1 MDGPQVVGVV
11 SSRLPRLKVRR
22 RWPLVVIGLFLAF
35 VLLATFGRR
44 MVVMNPTD
52 SVEPGLYLAVP
63 DWWGAEL
70 RVGRLVSFRV
80 PEGARP
86 YFAGRAAQPLEDA
99 SDWYLV
105 KPVAAGPGDLVDTT
119 GGRVLVNGVDL
130 GPVFTHDGDG
140 RPLPQWRERRVLHQ
154 REWLVVSRRTRGSL
168 DGRYFG
174 PIREKDVEHVRRPLV
189 RWGDEGGSWRWFGSY
204 IDRPSEQ

>member
-1 MDGPQVVGVV
+1 MDDPQVVGVV
-11 SSRLPRLKVRR
+11 PSRLPKLKVCR

-44 MVVMNPTD
+44 MVVMNPTN
-52 SVEPGLYLAVP
+52 SVELGLYLAEP
-63 DWWGAEL
+63 GADVA
-70 RVGRLVSFRV
+70 VGRLVSFRV

-86 YFAGRAAQPLEDA
+86 YFAGRAERPLEDA
-99 SDWYLV
+99 DDWYLV
-105 KPVAAGPGDLVDTT
+105 KPIAAGPGDLVDTT

-140 RPLPQWRERRVLHQ
+140 RALPQWRERRMLRQ
-154 REWLVVSRRTRGSL
+154 GEWLVVSRRTPGSL

-204 IDRPSEQ
+204 VDRPSEQ